1 MKGKGQGAK
10 GKGAESIVQ
19 KLAGMHRELERRF
32 TVVRIGVF
40 GSFVREEEY
49 PESDVDILVEL
60 AEPTF
65 DHYMD
70 LKFMLEDLL
79 QRPVDLVIADT
90 VKPRLKPIIE
100 QEVVYA

>member
-1 MKGKGQGAK
+1 
-10 GKGAESIVQ
+10 VQ
-19 KLAGMHRELERRF
+19 KLAGVHRELEQRF

-40 GSFVREEEY
+40 GSFIRGEADL
-49 PESDVDILVEL
+49 ESDVDILVEL

-70 LKFMLEDLL
+70 LKFFLEDLFR
-79 QRPVDLVIADT
+79 RPVDLVMLDT
-90 VKPRLKPIIE
+90 LKPRLRPIIE

>member
-1 MKGKGQGAK
+1 MKGKD
-10 GKGAESIVQ
+10 AESIVQ
-19 KLAGMHRELERRF
+19 QLAGMRRELEQRF

-40 GSFVREEEY
+40 GSIARNEAS
-49 PESDVDILVEL
+49 PASDVDILVEL

-79 QRPVDLVIADT
+79 QRPVDLVMADT